1 MCYYSF
7 PQESMIMVLDGVYR
21 DRNYARFFVLETI
34 ARVPYFGEGSVLSYA
49 CSCSS
54 LKKAPTEFCSVGF
67 CRAVVLTLLGLV
79 MNSVHIGASHV

>member
-49 CSCSS
+49 CSSQ
-54 LKKAPTEFCSVGF
+54 KKVPTTFCSGWF
-67 CRAVVLTLLGLV
+67 LPCRCGDCFDSAWL
-79 MNSVHIGASHV
+79 